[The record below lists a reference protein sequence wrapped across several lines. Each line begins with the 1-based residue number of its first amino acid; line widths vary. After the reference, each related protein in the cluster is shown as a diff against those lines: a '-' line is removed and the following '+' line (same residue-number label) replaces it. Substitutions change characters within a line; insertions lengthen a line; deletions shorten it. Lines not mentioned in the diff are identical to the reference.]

1 MLHLQQKRT
10 HVGLHCLQQ
19 QGAQAA
25 DMVGL
30 GQHTTQVIQCYSYD
44 YLRARSSGPALWHSC
59 SARSDSKK
67 SKCKVRSSHWE
78 GNGAHSRVDSE
89 VQDSILRSAKI
100 EAVRGLV
107 QLAKSGNF
115 PYHNTAIRAAVN
127 LFDDSHLCDM
137 HPCCHSTFEQL

>member
-1 MLHLQQKRT
+1 VAFLLDWNRFKK
-10 HVGLHCLQQ
+10 
-19 QGAQAA
+19 
-25 DMVGL
+25 
-30 GQHTTQVIQCYSYD
+30 QVQ
-44 YLRARSSGPALWHSC
+44 
-59 SARSDSKK
+59 SA
-67 SKCKVRSSHWE
+67 HWE
-78 GNGAHSRVDSE
+78 GDGAHSRVDSE

-100 EAVRGLV
+100 EAVCGLV